1 MSTPAQHAQSY
12 MWACKIEAYEE
23 DGEVYNQE
31 KLLVRPHD
39 PIFINDHV
47 LENFM
52 LGKPFFTSAQ
62 LFKRPFSLKRLYN

>member
-1 MSTPAQHAQSY
+1 

-47 LENFM
+47 PENFM
-52 LGKPFFTSAQ
+52 LGKSFFTSAQ